1 MLPPWLRSACW
12 AMREERNLRGGLS
25 RCVELSGVSSAQL
38 LRTLKAYRRQTP
50 TTFINR
56 PRLEPAALLLATT
69 TVEIG
74 EIAADCGFR
83 ALSHFYR
90 LCSERYGQTP
100 RVYRSQA

>member
-56 PRLEPAALLLATT
+56 PRLERAALLLATT